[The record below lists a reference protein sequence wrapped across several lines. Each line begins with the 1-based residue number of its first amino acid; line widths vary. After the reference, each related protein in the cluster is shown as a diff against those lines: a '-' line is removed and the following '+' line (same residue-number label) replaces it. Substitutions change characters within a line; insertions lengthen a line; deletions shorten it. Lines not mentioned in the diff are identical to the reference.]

1 VAPPNKSGSGRS
13 HWTGLSATAATG
25 VASLEEAKTQLRAA
39 WERWKAWAELEEMAG
54 YSAP

>member
-1 VAPPNKSGSGRS
+1 
-13 HWTGLSATAATG
+13 
-25 VASLEEAKTQLRAA
+25 LEEAKTQLRAA